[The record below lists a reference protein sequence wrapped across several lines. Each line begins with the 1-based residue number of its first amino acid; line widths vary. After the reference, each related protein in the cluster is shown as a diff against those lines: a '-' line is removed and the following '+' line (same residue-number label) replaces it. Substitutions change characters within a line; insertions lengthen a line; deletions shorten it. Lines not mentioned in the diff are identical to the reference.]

1 MADKEEIRNQAES
14 VIRDRLTEKA
24 DTAIDTYVQ
33 NEGFE
38 HRYIDGTVVEGK
50 IVDALLESA
59 VDEFMEFYPKTTEG
73 TVIDDARE
81 YVDENYDEGFMTN
94 QVEHFVD
101 EDSIRE
107 NMADD
112 LVLTVE
118 NTDPYGN
125 VDNSTYWRNAA
136 NRVQNLGE
144 MQTYINGDVA
154 IFVERYAP
162 DWEEVS
168 DQSKK

>member
-1 MADKEEIRNQAES
+1 MADKEEIRNQAEN

-24 DTAIDTYVQ
+24 EET
-33 NEGFE
+33 
-38 HRYIDGTVVEGK
+38 
-50 IVDALLESA
+50 VDAYLQNKGVKPLYLNRAEVEHKVVYSLLDSA
-59 VDEFMEFYPKTTEG
+59 IDEFMEVYPKTTEA

-81 YVDENYDEGFMTN
+81 YVDENYDDSFMYN

-101 EDSIRE
+101 EDEIKE

-136 NRVQNLGE
+136 NRVQNLEE
-144 MQTYINGDVA
+144 MQTYINGEVA

-168 DQSKK
+168 DQAK